1 MPIAFWCVLLAAI
14 LPVVTVGVAKWGQDY
29 DNRQPRQW
37 SESLAGYRLRAH
49 AAHQNGYEAFPFF
62 AAAVFGATLLKA
74 PSGTVD
80 ALALAFIITRVLYTI
95 CYVLDWP
102 TQRSVVWIASWA
114 ATIALFT
121 APAWAS

>member
-1 MPIAFWCVLLAAI
+1 MPLAFWCVLMAAI
-14 LPVVTVGVAKWGQDY
+14 LPVVTVGVAKWGQGY

-37 SESLAGYRLRAH
+37 SETLAGYRQRAH
-49 AAHQNGYEAFPFF
+49 AAHQNGFEAFPFF

-102 TQRSVVWIASWA
+102 TQRSLVWMASWA
-114 ATIALFT
+114 ATIAIFT